1 MKEITKIDILG
12 ETYTIYK
19 CENYQDNSILPKY
32 RAGEC
37 RAISNK
43 IYIADL
49 TDQQSF
55 GTLRP
60 NEIDGL
66 EREVLRHEIF
76 HAFLDQSGLRWNT
89 ENSVNGWATNEE
101 MVDWLAIQSP
111 KIFKVFKELKIEK

>member
-1 MKEITKIDILG
+1 MKEMTRVDILG
-12 ETYTIYK
+12 ATYTIYK
-19 CENYQDNSILPKY
+19 CENYQDNDTLPKY

-37 RAISNK
+37 RAISNE
-43 IYIADL
+43 IYLADL
-49 TDQQSF
+49 TDKQRF
-55 GTLRP
+55 GDLRL

-76 HAFLDQSGLRWNT
+76 HAFLNQSGLRWNT